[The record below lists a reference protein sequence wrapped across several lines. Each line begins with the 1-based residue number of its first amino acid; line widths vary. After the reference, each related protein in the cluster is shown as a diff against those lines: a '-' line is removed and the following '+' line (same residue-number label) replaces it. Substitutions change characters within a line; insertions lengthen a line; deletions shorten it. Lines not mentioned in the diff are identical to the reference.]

1 MNAVGRGYA
10 AGAGFTA
17 RAHDPD
23 TGISVEVG
31 PGGGLC
37 DLVLDQRSLRLGT
50 TGLAKAV
57 LALVDTAAAR
67 ANARVQRVV
76 GDVSALGLGVEAR
89 MAESVED
96 TTPETWRV

>member
-1 MNAVGRGYA
+1 MTGDAPI
-10 AGAGFTA
+10 TA

-31 PGGGLC
+31 PGGGLR
-37 DLVLDQRSLRLGT
+37 DLVLDQRSLRLGQA
-50 TGLAKAV
+50 GLARAV
-57 LALVDTAAAR
+57 LALVDTATAR
-67 ANARVQRVV
+67 ANARVRRAV
-76 GDVSALGLGVEAR
+76 GEVDALGLGVAAR

>member
-1 MNAVGRGYA
+1 MI
-10 AGAGFTA
+10 TA

-23 TGISVEVG
+23 TGVSVEVG
-31 PGGGLC
+31 PGGGLH
-37 DLVLDQRSLRLGT
+37 DLVLDQRSLRLGP

-57 LALVDTAAAR
+57 LSLVDTATAR
-67 ANARVQRVV
+67 ANARVRHAV
-76 GDVSALGLGVEAR
+76 GDVSALGLGVEER